1 VTTVATFPRSVERLD
16 PVWIPLK
23 DGTRLA
29 ARIWRP
35 VDAESIHV
43 PAILEYI
50 PYRRRDQD
58 TFELEA
64 TLEAL
69 EGDALVHEQRW
80 ERSIPRDLV

>member
-1 VTTVATFPRSVERLD
+1 
-16 PVWIPLK
+16 
-23 DGTRLA
+23 
-29 ARIWRP
+29 
-35 VDAESIHV
+35 V

-50 PYRRRDQD
+50 PYRRRDHD